1 MAQLVI
7 LAAANV
13 PDFSA
18 QVLPGQLPRQFN
30 FAAAKRKCLGKIDV

>member
-18 QVLPGQLPRQFN
+18 QVLPGQLPRQN
-30 FAAAKRKCLGKIDV
+30 GNALAKSTFEY